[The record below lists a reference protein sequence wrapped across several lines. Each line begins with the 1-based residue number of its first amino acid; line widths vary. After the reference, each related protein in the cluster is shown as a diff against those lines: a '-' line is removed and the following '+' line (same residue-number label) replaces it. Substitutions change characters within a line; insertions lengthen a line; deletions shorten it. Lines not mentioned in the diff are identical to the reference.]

1 MVQDNR
7 THVIMKANSTS
18 KNMDTWVEG
27 EGGYIDGYG
36 GNGGIA
42 VVLGNR
48 IIMCDTWD
56 VKVVYP
62 IKINQLGP
70 K

>member
-7 THVIMKANSTS
+7 THVIMKSNSKE

-27 EGGYIDGYG
+27 EGGYIDGYVG
-36 GNGGIA
+36 GGGIA

-48 IIMCDTWD
+48 IIICDTWD